1 MKTLTI
7 FTPTYNRADIL
18 NKAYESLKRQ
28 TNKDFIWLVVD
39 DGSIDNTEDVVK
51 GWIDENIIEIKYIKK
66 ENGGKHTAYNV
77 AVENTSTELI
87 MIALDSD
94 DYLSDDAVE
103 IILDTWGTHNT
114 MSGIVVFCDDGTND
128 KPVYEKYKID
138 ENGVC
143 SLQKALS
150 EDLFWGEAEFIFKT
164 EYAKKY
170 TYPVIKGE
178 KFFTEAYVYYQ
189 MDEPMYWVHKSIYT
203 RIYREDGLTNNL
215 LKGFLKNPTSYFLY
229 NQIRVK
235 YDKKLLMILKHSI
248 YYVAFGMLS
257 NQKNIIKRSPRPLL
271 TFLIYPFGK
280 IGSMYLKALGRKKGI
295 EI

>member
-7 FTPTYNRADIL
+7 FTPTYNRAHIL
-18 NKAYESLKRQ
+18 NNAYESLKRQ

-39 DGSIDNTEDVVK
+39 DGSTDNTEEIVR

-77 AVENTSTELI
+77 ACENTFTELI

-103 IILDTWGTHNT
+103 IIIDTWGNHYT
-114 MSGIVVFCDDGTND
+114 MSGMVALCDDGTSNE
-128 KPVYEKYKID
+128 PVYEKYKID
-138 ENGVC
+138 KSGIC
-143 SLQKALS
+143 SLQKAFS
-150 EDLFWGEAEFIFKT
+150 ENLFLGEAEFIFKT
-164 EYAKKY
+164 EYAKKF
-170 TYPVIKGE
+170 TYPVIDGE
-178 KFFTEAYVYYQ
+178 KFFTEAYIYYQ
-189 MDEPMYWVHKSIYT
+189 MDEPMYWIHKSIYT

-229 NQIRVK
+229 NKIRVK
-235 YDKKLLMILKHSI
+235 YDKKILMILKHSI
-248 YYVAFGMLS
+248 YYVAFGILS
-257 NQKNIIKRSPRPLL
+257 NQKNIIKRSERSLL
-271 TFLIYPFGK
+271 TFLLYPFGK
-280 IGSMYLKALGRKKGI
+280 IGNIYLKALGKKKGI